1 MEYGYLLEGGLMR
14 KLAVQLMSAGLVLG
28 LGVAPAMAQ
37 LGSGDTGRA
46 NTAEDFKSQNSS
58 DSFLGSGANI
68 WDIYHQS
75 GALQGAGQVDD
86 GFYRSQSRRINSQ
99 AESLR
104 TRQRAILEQRAAE
117 ANPTT
122 QSETFGVTE

>member
-1 MEYGYLLEGGLMR
+1 MR

-37 LGSGDTGRA
+37 LGGGDTGRA
-46 NTAEDFKSQNSS
+46 NTAEDFKSQDSS
-58 DSFLGSGANI
+58 DGFLGSGANI

-75 GALQGAGQVDD
+75 GALQGAGQVDE
-86 GFYRSQSRRINSQ
+86 GFYRSQSRRINRQ

-104 TRQRAILEQRAAE
+104 ARQRAILEQQAAE
-117 ANPTT
+117 VNNPAA
-122 QSETFGVTE
+122 QSGITEFSE

>member
-1 MEYGYLLEGGLMR
+1 MR

-37 LGSGDTGRA
+37 LGGGNRGRA
-46 NTAEDFKSQNSS
+46 NTTEDFKSQDSS
-58 DSFLGSGANI
+58 DGFLGSGASI
-68 WDIYHQS
+68 WDLYHQS

-86 GFYRSQSRRINSQ
+86 GFYRSQGRRINSQ

-104 TRQRAILEQRAAE
+104 ARQRAILEQRAAE
-117 ANPTT
+117 ANNSAS
-122 QSETFGVTE
+122 QSETSGVAE